1 MSPWEQT
8 DRNEWF
14 QMAKFKAYFVRFPV
28 HSLITEEPITLLL
41 LQNSKKDSII
51 ETRRLINVACE
62 KWGTH

>member
-14 QMAKFKAYFVRFPV
+14 QMAKFKAYFVRLPV
-28 HSLITEEPITLLL
+28 HSLITEEPITLLF

-51 ETRRLINVACE
+51 ETRRLINVARE